1 MPLEPVTMV
10 SIGLLVVFVTVGWG
24 MLADWRT
31 VAVIVPVFFLVGAG
45 KAVLPVGIKPTGCFV
60 VTEVILFWETAEWV
74 MI

>member
-1 MPLEPVTMV
+1 
-10 SIGLLVVFVTVGWG
+10 

-45 KAVLPVGIKPTGCFV
+45 KAVLPVGIKPTGCCFV